1 MKNLL
6 FLLVSMAVAT
16 TSSAQVLFYD
26 RPAQYFEE
34 ALVIGNGTMGGIVYG
49 DTKCDRISLND
60 ITLWTGEPC
69 NMNVYSPDAHKTI
82 PAIREALS
90 QGDYRRADSLQR
102 DVQGHF
108 SQNYQP
114 LGQLAIEYL
123 DTVEAV
129 TGYRRWLDIGNATAS
144 TLYYRGA
151 YLYTTD
157 YFATHPDS
165 GIVVQITTDNPR
177 GIHARLSLSC
187 QLRHSRSLEN
197 RNTLVTDGYAGYAS
211 LPSYYDA
218 QEKFAYDPQRGIHFR
233 TKVLVRAGSVGT
245 DGDALAKETAKYIR
259 ADGDAII
266 VDGARQVTLYIVNAT
281 SFNGYDR
288 DPVKQGRPYRQ
299 IADARLRHLSA
310 IPYPKLWHR
319 HVNDYQ
325 SLYNR
330 VKLSLTASPSVPAST
345 PAVSTAGTT
354 APTPAR
360 TKAPTPAVS
369 TAGTPTT
376 PPTDRQLRAYL
387 DESLF
392 NPELEALYFQ
402 YGRYLLIS
410 CSRTPNVP
418 ANLQGLWN
426 ESVLPPWSCNYTSN
440 INVEENY
447 WPAETAALPEM
458 HQSLF
463 TFMKEL
469 QGSGELTAKAYYGV
483 DRGWCLAHNT
493 DIWAMTCPVGLHTG
507 DPMWANW
514 NMGGAWLA
522 THIWEHYT
530 FSLDKDFLREYY
542 PVLRG
547 AAEFCLGWL
556 IPLSSVCRDA
566 VATSEASLIT
576 APSTSPENS
585 FVTPDGYHGRTCF
598 GGTADIAMIRE
609 CLTDARNAAL
619 VLGDTASA
627 ASTTASAD
635 PTPVSAAPTPVS
647 AAPTPVSADP
657 TPVSAAP
664 TTASVASTTA
674 PVSPS
679 RALGGFAA
687 ESSFVAELDAA
698 LSRLLPYQ
706 IGHKGNLQEWYYD
719 WEDED
724 PHHRHQSHLF
734 GVYPGHCLD
743 DGVNS
748 REAIHRAAAR
758 TLELKG
764 DQTTGWST
772 GWRVNLYARLHD
784 AKNAYHIYRKLLSYV
799 SPDGYRG
806 PDARRGGGT
815 YPNLLDAHSPFQ
827 IDGNFGGCAGVV
839 EMLMQSEYSVR
850 DASALS
856 TARDAS
862 ALSTAREGFALTTI
876 ELLPALPDNWRDGS
890 VSGIRARG
898 AITVDMTWRNRRV
911 TALTLTAQRPCQVL
925 LLVNGKQHL
934 VKLKKG
940 ANRLSPKVYL

>member
-1 MKNLL
+1 MRKY
-6 FLLVSMAVAT
+6 VALIIGLYLWLILPT
-16 TSSAQVLFYD
+16 WVAAQTLHYD
-26 RPAQYFEE
+26 RPATFFEE

-49 DTKCDRISLND
+49 GTCQDRISLND

-90 QGDYRRADSLQR
+90 KGDYREADRLQR

-114 LGQLAIEYL
+114 LGQLVITYL
-123 DTVEAV
+123 DTAEVV
-129 TGYRRWLDIGNATAS
+129 TDYRRWLDIGDATAH
-144 TLYYRGA
+144 TTYKRGK
-151 YLYTTD
+151 YHYTTE
-157 YFATHPDS
+157 YLASYPDS
-165 GIVVQITTDNPR
+165 GLVVRITTNHPK

-187 QLRHSRSLEN
+187 QLRHTTTATGQ
-197 RNTLVTDGYAGYAS
+197 TLTTDGYAGYAS

-218 QEKFAYDPQRGIHFR
+218 KEKFAYDPERGIHFR
-233 TKVLVRAGSVGT
+233 TKVQVNAAKVKAE
-245 DGDALAKETAKYIR
+245 GDVLL
-259 ADGDAII
+259 
-266 VDGARQVTLYIVNAT
+266 VDGAREVTIYIVDAT
-281 SFNGYDR
+281 SFNGYDK
-288 DPVKQGRPYRQ
+288 DPVKQGKPYRQ
-299 IADARLRHLSA
+299 LADARLRHLSG
-310 IPYPKLWHR
+310 IPYKKIRQR
-319 HVNDYQ
+319 HIKDYQ

-330 VKLSLTASPSVPAST
+330 VKLSLGRSVYRDSV
-345 PAVSTAGTT
+345 AV
-354 APTPAR
+354 
-360 TKAPTPAVS
+360 
-369 TAGTPTT
+369 
-376 PPTDRQLRAYL
+376 PTDAQLRAYV

-392 NPELEALYFQ
+392 NPDLEALYFQ

-426 ESVLPPWSCNYTSN
+426 ESILPPWSCNYTSN

-483 DRGWCLAHNT
+483 NRGWCLAHNT

-530 FSLDKDFLREYY
+530 FTLNKDFLREYY
-542 PVLRG
+542 PVLKG

-556 IPLSSVCRDA
+556 ITTKDMGVDGQEYLF
-566 VATSEASLIT
+566 T
-576 APSTSPENS
+576 APATSPENS

-598 GGTADIAMIRE
+598 GGFADIAMIRE
-609 CLTDARNAAL
+609 CLSDARDAAL
-619 VLGDTASA
+619 VLCD
-627 ASTTASAD
+627 
-635 PTPVSAAPTPVS
+635 
-647 AAPTPVSADP
+647 
-657 TPVSAAP
+657 
-664 TTASVASTTA
+664 SVCVLDDS
-674 PVSPS
+674 V
-679 RALGGFAA
+679 A
-687 ESSFVAELDAA
+687 ESSFVAEVNAA
-698 LSRLLPYQ
+698 LARLHPYK
-706 IGHKGNLQEWYYD
+706 IGKKGNLQEWFYD
-719 WEDED
+719 WKDED

-734 GVYPGHCLD
+734 GVYPGHHLD
-743 DGVNS
+743 DGTNTK
-748 REAIHRAAAR
+748 ETIHRAASR

-764 DQTTGWST
+764 DKTTGWST

-827 IDGNFGGCAGVV
+827 IDGNFGGCAGVI
-839 EMLMQSEYSVR
+839 EMLMQSEYTV
-850 DASALS
+850 
-856 TARDAS
+856 
-862 ALSTAREGFALTTI
+862 REGSPLTTI
-876 ELLPALPDNWRDGS
+876 ELLPALPDNWKDGS

-898 AITVDMTWRNRRV
+898 GITVDMTWKDKQV
-911 TALTLTAQRPCQVL
+911 TSLTLTAQHPCTVTL
-925 LLVNGKQHL
+925 LANGQQQTL
-934 VKLKKG
+934 KLKKG
-940 ANRLSPKVYL
+940 ALACW